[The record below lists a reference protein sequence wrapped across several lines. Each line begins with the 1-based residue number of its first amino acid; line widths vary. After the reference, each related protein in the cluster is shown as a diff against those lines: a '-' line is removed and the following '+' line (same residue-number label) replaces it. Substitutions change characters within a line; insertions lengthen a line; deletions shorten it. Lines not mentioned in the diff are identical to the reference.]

1 MGAVLTHIGAAM
13 LGAIFGFFL
22 AALMVISGRESD
34 REMMHEIPD
43 DTKGN
48 ER

>member
-1 MGAVLTHIGAAM
+1 MEVILTHFAAGM

-22 AALMVISGRESD
+22 AALMAISGRESD
-34 REMMHEIPD
+34 REMMQGIPD
-43 DTKGN
+43 DIKGN

>member
-1 MGAVLTHIGAAM
+1 METLLTHLAASM

-22 AALMVISGRESD
+22 AALMVISGKESD

>member
-1 MGAVLTHIGAAM
+1 MEALLTHLAAAM

-22 AALMVISGRESD
+22 AALMAISGKESE
-34 REMMHEIPD
+34 REMMRDIPD
-43 DTKGN
+43 DMKGN

>member
-1 MGAVLTHIGAAM
+1 MEALLTHLAAAM
-13 LGAIFGFFL
+13 LGAIFGFFI
-22 AALMVISGRESD
+22 AALIAISGRESD